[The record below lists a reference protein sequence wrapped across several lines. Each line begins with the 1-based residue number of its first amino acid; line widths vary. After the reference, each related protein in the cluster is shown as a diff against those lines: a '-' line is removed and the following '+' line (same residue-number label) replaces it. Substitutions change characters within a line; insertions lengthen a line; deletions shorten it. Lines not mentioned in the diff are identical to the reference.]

1 MGYHNWFIFAR
12 FFMDYRLHFAYHN
25 VVKNGDVSVREIT
38 PTQQL
43 IQGMSKNKA
52 QYFKSF
58 MASIFKNA
66 FILDFIIN

>member
-1 MGYHNWFIFAR
+1 
-12 FFMDYRLHFAYHN
+12 MDYRLHFAYHN
-25 VVKNGDVSVREIT
+25 VVKNSVREIT

-58 MASIFKNA
+58 MESIFKNA